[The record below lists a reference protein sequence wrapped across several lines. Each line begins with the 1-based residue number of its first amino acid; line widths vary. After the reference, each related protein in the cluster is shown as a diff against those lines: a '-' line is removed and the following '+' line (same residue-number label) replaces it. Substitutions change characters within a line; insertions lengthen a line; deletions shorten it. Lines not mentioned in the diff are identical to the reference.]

1 MNKIHYIINVPNWT
15 LKAIFRDDFTGI
27 SEDRK
32 KVLLEFMEITG
43 LSLDTT
49 RIWYES
55 GGIESGC
62 CDVRLLSITTP
73 DEYEFSSI
81 GVQYD
86 SDKTMVEL
94 KDNND
99 EQSL

>member
-1 MNKIHYIINVPNWT
+1 MENVHYIVNVPNWT
-15 LKAIFRDDFTGI
+15 LKAIFRDDFDGI

-32 KVLLEFMEITG
+32 KVLLEFMERSK

-55 GGIESGC
+55 GSIESGC
-62 CDVRLLSITTP
+62 CDVQLLNITTP

-86 SDKTMVEL
+86 SDKTMVVL
-94 KDNND
+94 KDNDN

>member
-1 MNKIHYIINVPNWT
+1 MNNIHYIINVPNWT
-15 LKAIFRDDFTGI
+15 LKAIFRNDFDGI

-32 KVLLEFMEITG
+32 KVLLEFMERTE

-55 GGIESGC
+55 GSIESGC
-62 CDVRLLSITTP
+62 CDVQLLNITTP

-81 GVQYD
+81 GVQKD